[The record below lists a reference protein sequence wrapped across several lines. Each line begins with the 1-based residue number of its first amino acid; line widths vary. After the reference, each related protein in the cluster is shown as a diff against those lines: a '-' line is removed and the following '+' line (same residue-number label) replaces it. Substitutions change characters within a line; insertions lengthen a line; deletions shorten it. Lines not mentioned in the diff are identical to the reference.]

1 MHTLRALATTLLGLA
16 LTAACGGPELDHA
29 EYDEAPV
36 TSPTTDRGARQFIDR
51 YGLSGEAC
59 FVGKAAVQCLSG
71 DRARPIQSTG
81 PIPSGGV
88 WLCAE
93 TSRGTLTGCTPQV
106 SRYSC
111 GFSSCQCTGY
121 FDCWELA
128 RDQNCIV
135 IVLPGSGPAEVLG
148 SCVPGSAG

>member
-1 MHTLRALATTLLGLA
+1 MQTLPALITTLFALA
-16 LTAACGGPELDHA
+16 LTTACGGTELDAVEH
-29 EYDEAPV
+29 DEAPA
-36 TSPTTDRGARQFIDR
+36 TRLTTYRGARQLIDR
-51 YGLSGEAC
+51 YGLDGEAC
-59 FVGKAAVQCLSG
+59 FVGKAAVQCLSADG
-71 DRARPIQSTG
+71 ASPIRSAG
-81 PIPSGGV
+81 LIPSGGV

-111 GFSSCQCTGY
+111 SFGGCQCTGY

-128 RDQNCIV
+128 RDKNCIV
-135 IVLPGSGPAEVLG
+135 AVLPGSGPGEILG